1 MEYAVSSLAVWPLY
15 YLQYMQLSPCSTV
28 ISVFTHT
35 IAFHSIVGHV
45 WYCNVSDRVHIS
57 YTEDMILRSKQVSS
71 YIDMYVCMCNMP
83 HTSSRSEEAKDIAS
97 QMIGHQLHTKQ
108 TGAVGRPCRKVC
120 TIISKHSCF
129 GQVLFTHLQYV
140 QLCTVSLKMFFT
152 LCVVC
157 AGVGVRE
164 ARAGERVLLC
174 SGHGQIFHGKNQ
186 PSYVYVHVCK
196 CLVVSSLSAP

>member
-1 MEYAVSSLAVWPLY
+1 M
-15 YLQYMQLSPCSTV
+15 
-28 ISVFTHT
+28 
-35 IAFHSIVGHV
+35 
-45 WYCNVSDRVHIS
+45 SDRVHIS
-57 YTEDMILRSKQVSS
+57 YTEDMILGSKQVSS

-140 QLCTVSLKMFFT
+140 QLCTVCLKMFFT
-152 LCVVC
+152 LCVVR

-186 PSYVYVHVCK
+186 PSYVYVHVLCN
-196 CLVVSSLSAP
+196 CHMSNCEFIVCSLMGRALP